1 MTTIEGMRKLSD
13 KPNNNDENYNPS
25 SGEVFYDLLRDDG
38 HLKAKTEK
46 QIELE
51 EKAEKRERE
60 LLVAQEI
67 SALSQKNVPE
77 EPKKAN
83 EKENDKENYEE
94 NKQIENVEKNRKP
107 VREFQEVKLN
117 QQNVRES
124 KTSTTTIQGID
135 AEIQDRIKQK
145 KLARKD
151 TSSAISDAG
160 SAGTIRTP
168 SPTPAVNKPQSQGIK
183 RG

>member
-1 MTTIEGMRKLSD
+1 MSD

-25 SGEVFYDLLRDDG
+25 SGDVFYDLLRDDG

-46 QIELE
+46 QVELE

-60 LLVAQEI
+60 MLVARDV
-67 SALSQKNVPE
+67 SALNPEKVPE
-77 EPKKAN
+77 EPKKTT
-83 EKENDKENYEE
+83 EKENDKENYKE
-94 NKQIENVEKNRKP
+94 NKQIEKVEKSRKP
-107 VREFQEVKLN
+107 AREFQEVKLN

-168 SPTPAVNKPQSQGIK
+168 SPTPAVNKSQSQGIK
-183 RG
+183 K

>member
-1 MTTIEGMRKLSD
+1 LSD

-25 SGEVFYDLLRDDG
+25 SGDVFYDLLRDDG

-46 QIELE
+46 QVELE

-60 LLVAQEI
+60 MLVARDV
-67 SALSQKNVPE
+67 SALNPEKVPE
-77 EPKKAN
+77 EPKKTT
-83 EKENDKENYEE
+83 EKENDKENYKE
-94 NKQIENVEKNRKP
+94 NKQIEKVEKSRKP
-107 VREFQEVKLN
+107 AREFQEVKLN

-168 SPTPAVNKPQSQGIK
+168 SPTPAVNKSQSQGIK
-183 RG
+183 K